1 MAPQI
6 IFKFWIHNLVFSQDF
21 FKTFFICS
29 WYRFLGHLSRDWLP
43 FRKKN
48 TRSEEV
54 SAFGKRRCR
63 CNYKMG
69 LEATSFCLVAIYK
82 YLLGWVSGFS
92 FSFYQSFHQSDKSK
106 TKEDSTLDLL
116 ACFSY
121 IFISGKNVVIAA
133 VCLNNM
139 TYGKSRSN
147 RFI

>member
-1 MAPQI
+1 MVSVS
-6 IFKFWIHNLVFSQDF
+6 W
-21 FKTFFICS
+21 TFV
-29 WYRFLGHLSRDWLP
+29 SRLTAFP
-43 FRKKN
+43 KKKN

-139 TYGKSRSN
+139 TYGKRSHAQIDLFN
-147 RFI
+147 LLSSFSNKAIQFELIKLLICVK